1 MKKAIFLPN
10 KGSQA
15 TQVEQEQYKCI
26 TRLLIFSMVKIRL
39 DIAFAMLVV
48 SCFAKNP
55 FWQHIKAIKTIM
67 QYLKTTKILSI
78 KYSKNER
85 GDLIIKGYSNSDW
98 TSDYAT
104 KKSILEFIFMLNGG

>member
-1 MKKAIFLPN
+1 
-10 KGSQA
+10 
-15 TQVEQEQYKCI
+15 
-26 TRLLIFSMVKIRL
+26 
-39 DIAFAMLVV
+39 
-48 SCFAKNP
+48 
-55 FWQHIKAIKTIM
+55 M

-104 KKSILEFIFMLNGG
+104 KKSILEFIFMLNGR